1 MNFKLKSPHSNNE
14 SLIIFYTNQKNV
26 KEKRFSLTPK
36 QGNKL
41 DNTFKSIL
49 KNMKNDDCQDEA
61 VSVLYRHGLMTY
73 KIAMTLSAIESNNDT
88 IICSDKEFDLSIN
101 LITDV
106 FLGNSLEQLKRM
118 SNSNINSRSKQISFL
133 KALPIDFERK
143 EAVSVAKK
151 IGIPQRSADNYLK
164 ILVQQGKII
173 KQTHGS
179 YRKYN

>member
-1 MNFKLKSPHSNNE
+1 MAENFSGEDGN
-14 SLIIFYTNQKNV
+14 TN
-26 KEKRFSLTPK
+26 TA
-36 QGNKL
+36 
-41 DNTFKSIL
+41 IL
-49 KNMKNDDCQDEA
+49 L
-61 VSVLYRHGLMTY
+61 V
-73 KIAMTLSAIESNNDT
+73 
-88 IICSDKEFDLSIN
+88 
-101 LITDV
+101 
-106 FLGNSLEQLKRM
+106 
-118 SNSNINSRSKQISFL
+118 